1 MSTLMQGFWKLASN
15 SFLKSHE
22 DYKLEL
28 QGAGQ
33 PLCSSTMQ
41 KKAQEYKPD
50 ILFLLETK
58 LAKDKGQDI
67 FKKVWILEW
76 VGSPS

>member
-1 MSTLMQGFWKLASN
+1 M
-15 SFLKSHE
+15 
-22 DYKLEL
+22 LEL

-50 ILFLLETK
+50 ILFLLEAK